1 MEHFPKNSKIS
12 YPDDV
17 LQGLGV
23 LEDVLRVLVDVAD
36 VDVGVGEVEVEVEDA
51 SSLRVRVDARFVS
64 SQTWLDFL
72 NKRKEKN
79 NRLINWQWRILI
91 NQC

>member
-1 MEHFPKNSKIS
+1 MEHFPKIQKFS
-12 YPDDV
+12 YLDDV
-17 LQGLGV
+17 LQGVV

-64 SQTWLDFL
+64 SQT
-72 NKRKEKN
+72 
-79 NRLINWQWRILI
+79 
-91 NQC
+91 